1 MTRSEFDL
9 FFDDLIKPT
18 FVKKEAYNVYKPVK
32 MAFDVKDDKLELAF
46 SVIGHDPKTVEV
58 TLTEDR
64 INVKAKKNKECNSVL
79 GQFVVDIDETAILS
93 KEYDGTTA
101 QAEIRNGIL
110 LISIDKKEAQKPKR
124 LSIKF

>member
-64 INVKAKKNKECNSVL
+64 INVKAKR
-79 GQFVVDIDETAILS
+79 
-93 KEYDGTTA
+93 
-101 QAEIRNGIL
+101 IRNAIQYYDNL
-110 LISIDKKEAQKPKR
+110 
-124 LSIKF
+124 